1 MRHLNVRIDE
11 DIGISPLTT
20 KQVKLNSSSVVAHLL
35 FCNHSI
41 SYDDFSIL
49 TPENEILTFSQNT
62 PS

>member
-1 MRHLNVRIDE
+1 MRHLNVRIGE

-41 SYDDFSIL
+41 SYDDFNIL